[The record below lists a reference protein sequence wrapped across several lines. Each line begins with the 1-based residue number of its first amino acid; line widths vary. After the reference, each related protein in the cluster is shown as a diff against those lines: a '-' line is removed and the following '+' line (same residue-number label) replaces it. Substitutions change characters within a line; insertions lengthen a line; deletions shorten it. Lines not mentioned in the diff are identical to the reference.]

1 FPGLPAAQAHRAQ
14 VLGAVSGAVY
24 VRHWRVRTESEQ
36 AAESQVP
43 MPAPPGNPSFYVDP
57 SKLGN
62 FGNSFSE
69 LPFLPFNS
77 IAYRSFLKVII
88 G

>member
-1 FPGLPAAQAHRAQ
+1 M
-14 VLGAVSGAVY
+14 
-24 VRHWRVRTESEQ
+24 RHWQVRAESEQ
-36 AAESQVP
+36 TAESQVP

-69 LPFLPFNS
+69 LLFPPLNS
-77 IAYRSFLKVII
+77 IAYISFLK
-88 G
+88 